1 MVWDMVVGVE
11 EDEDTVEI
19 VETSDLDRVRAFLL
33 EGMIGLKV
41 VLLEVTGREERFTNL
56 EEEEDEEEELLLF
69 RILEPDLRV
78 KTGGWVRLEFEE
90 GGGGSPILI
99 LL

>member
-1 MVWDMVVGVE
+1 MIVGVE

-19 VETSDLDRVRAFLL
+19 VEASDLDRVRVLL
-33 EGMIGLKV
+33 LEEGMIGWKV
-41 VLLEVTGREERFTNL
+41 VLLEVTGREERFINL
-56 EEEEDEEEELLLF
+56 DEEEDEELLRF
-69 RILEPDLRV
+69 RILEADLRV